1 MLAPVERV
9 VWSVGGTGTALRSCT
24 RYDAEGIFDATKWV
38 TLMYLPIIPL
48 DRARYRLV
56 ERRSSFPGRR
66 ALLLQRVDDLGLG
79 LVDVSRTYVLAWIV
93 APLALMSPTAV
104 LGLPGIAVGRPK
116 FAAAGA
122 ILSSLWLIPFGL
134 GVLLWTQGQPWPRDP
149 APSSG
154 AAFVLELRRTAP
166 GVGAAV
172 TGTLVLL
179 GGSCGGVRVAV
190 DWVSGLGARQAL
202 LGGVENATF
211 YFLLCALVGPGLWIA
226 RAWRETHG

>member
-1 MLAPVERV
+1 M
-9 VWSVGGTGTALRSCT
+9 WSVGGTGTALRSCT
-24 RYDAEGIFDATKWV
+24 RHDAGGIFDATRWV
-38 TLMYLPIIPL
+38 TLLYLPILPL

-66 ALLLQRVDDLGLG
+66 AVVLQRVDDLGLG
-79 LVDVSRTYVLAWIV
+79 LVDVARTYVLAWIV
-93 APLALMSPTAV
+93 VPLALVLPTAV
-104 LGLPGIAVGRPK
+104 LGLPGIAAGRPE

-149 APSSG
+149 VPASG

-166 GVGAAV
+166 GMGAVV
-172 TGTLVLL
+172 TGTFVLL
-179 GGSCGGVRVAV
+179 GGSCGGVRVVA

-211 YFLLCALVGPGLWIA
+211 FLVLCALVGPGLWIA
-226 RAWRETHG
+226 RAWRAAQGGGVVSSG